1 MELRRTTTKSEP
13 FVSLPC
19 RLLLISQ
26 AVIDI
31 RNTYATL
38 YDRIM
43 KNYDKLMNPCGVHTG
58 MKWDTMY

>member
-1 MELRRTTTKSEP
+1 M
-13 FVSLPC
+13 SLPC

-43 KNYDKLMNPCGVHTG
+43 KNYDKLMREKFDRDGNLKKKGIMG
-58 MKWDTMY
+58 KLKR